1 MVDVHGRELPKEKW
15 QPFFD
20 RVSASLEGKG
30 VDITI
35 HTHDIHQ
42 HQSQVWELNGVSYD
56 PHDDALI
63 VSCRRQ
69 EHVISSPVAITVHG
83 NGEVVSSIDVLTAE
97 GPRETV
103 KFIAPILLSQ
113 RIEGA
118 RL

>member
-1 MVDVHGRELPKEKW
+1 MADAHVREIPRNQW
-15 QPFFD
+15 QHFFD
-20 RVSASLEGKG
+20 RVSSSLQGKG

-35 HTHDIHQ
+35 HTHDVHE

-69 EHVISSPVAITVHG
+69 EHVISSPVSITVHG
-83 NGEVVSSIDVLTAE
+83 NSEVVSSIDVLTAD

-103 KFIAPILLSQ
+103 KFVAPILLSQ
-113 RIEGA
+113 RGEGA